1 MSKEDDDKINIK
13 NAENDS
19 SPPEN
24 ESKNAENAN
33 AENAENANAE
43 NAENAN
49 AENANA
55 ENAENAENAG
65 QAPNIQQQE
74 IYDFE
79 GELPNPIR
87 VPEPTITIPRPGA
100 SESYKKTYIEGFKEA
115 YRKAY
120 EDGFRKGFNSFVPPK
135 ELYSVDVKSQLKNP
149 NTTSEEEEEETEEDA
164 EEETQEEEEEEEE
177 TNQKGGFKQ
186 DLIVEPTLDD
196 IQEPDEDEIVDVPV
210 EDFI

>member
-13 NAENDS
+13 NSENDS
-19 SPPEN
+19 SPPE
-24 ESKNAENAN
+24 NAENAN
-33 AENAENANAE
+33 AENA

-135 ELYSVDVKSQLKNP
+135 ELYGVDVKSQLKNP
-149 NTTSEEEEEETEEDA
+149 NTSSEEEKEETKEEDA
-164 EEETQEEEEEEEE
+164 EEEEAEEEEEEAEE